1 MGLLDLWKHL
11 AWGGQNARK
20 DHQQHS
26 DVFIKRSQQ
35 QEQVQS

>member
-1 MGLLDLWKHL
+1 MGPLDLWKHL
-11 AWGGQNARK
+11 VWGGQKARK

-26 DVFIKRSQQ
+26 DVFIKLSPQ